1 MAPEPINRNEQTPFF
16 LQLFYRTTNLH
27 RLGRLRFTKDART
40 EQFVQLTLFRPE
52 EFMRDAPRP
61 RPSHV
66 QVYTWMD
73 CTLAELTKLLT
84 HALPDILPS
93 PAIGTRLYYQLI
105 YENSADYNSRQPGRY
120 LSKPL
125 GSVMVRAGEH
135 LGKQDGEEQETRRFT
150 GLEVAG
156 DADKTLSDARFV
168 IGDYIAVTIMPP
180 GPDGEVQPPPQQQ
193 QQTAVTRGPIRDH
206 PSRDYGRRESVSREN
221 GYHPYARPR
230 GGRGRY
236 NDLGRSSVPSGEW
249 RRGDV
254 PPGERSRGAPYYRA
268 NGRSKRSNIPW
279 ALSSSASSSSSD
291 TNTLI

>member
-1 MAPEPINRNEQTPFF
+1 MAPEPVNRNEQTPFF

-27 RLGRLRFTKDART
+27 RLATFTFGDDART
-40 EQFVQLTLFRPE
+40 EQFVQLTLIRPE

-61 RPSHV
+61 RPPHV

-120 LSKPL
+120 LAKTL
-125 GSVMVRAGEH
+125 GGVMVRAGEH
-135 LGKQDGEEQETRRFT
+135 FGKEDGEGQDARRFA

-156 DADKTLSDARFV
+156 DADKTLADARFV

-193 QQTAVTRGPIRDH
+193 TTATRGPVRDH
-206 PSRDYGRRESVSREN
+206 PSRDYGRRESTSREN

-254 PPGERSRGAPYYRA
+254 PPGERSRGAPYYRS
-268 NGRSKRSNIPW
+268 NGRGNVARPLRCYLQ
-279 ALSSSASSSSSD
+279 ALSNG